1 MVQINNEY
9 IEKHSKTHKKGDK
22 SAKKQNF
29 KNKKNAFLSNHQT
42 KVCAKFQLHISI
54 GVDASSFTN
63 IHIHKQSK
71 DWGHLFLVSKASA
84 LFWSKWRFQK
94 QYMSSRA

>member
-29 KNKKNAFLSNHQT
+29 KNKKNAFLSYHQT
-42 KVCAKFQLHISI
+42 NVCAKFELHISI
-54 GVDASSFTN
+54 GVDASSFTDKHTD
-63 IHIHKQSK
+63 IQSK
-71 DWGHLFLVSKASA
+71 NRGTPFLVSKAGA
-84 LFWSKWRFQK
+84 MF
-94 QYMSSRA
+94 

>member
-29 KNKKNAFLSNHQT
+29 KNKKNAFLSYHQT
-42 KVCAKFQLHISI
+42 NVYAKF
-54 GVDASSFTN
+54 
-63 IHIHKQSK
+63 
-71 DWGHLFLVSKASA
+71 
-84 LFWSKWRFQK
+84 
-94 QYMSSRA
+94 